1 MADER
6 GVPGPHLD
14 GLRRHAEMR
23 RAQLRQGRRDALPH
37 GQRAGIDRNLSGR
50 RDTDP
55 RGLERP
61 APRRLDAIGQ
71 ADATAQ
77 AARGAGARIEF
88 RIADLGQRAR
98 LQGRKIAAVDRERH
112 PGPGLQRLDIGDL
125 VRRNQVAPAA
135 FRAVDAHALRDPVQH
150 AFHHECRLRI
160 ARARAR
166 WPRAPCWYGPRSP
179 AADRPAP
186 GKDRTG
192 TMPSY
197 TARLFPA
204 AYRRRGHAPSRRAR
218 PGSGRARRRRTPH
231 SNTDRAPGSR

>member
-77 AARGAGARIEF
+77 AARGRLAPARIEF

-160 ARARAR
+160 ARAAHGGHGHLVGMDHAHLQPTGRHQV
-166 WPRAPCWYGPRSP
+166 
-179 AADRPAP
+179 
-186 GKDRTG
+186 RTG
-192 TMPSY
+192 QDDAELYGTFVPC
-197 TARLFPA
+197 
-204 AYRRRGHAPSRRAR
+204 GV
-218 PGSGRARRRRTPH
+218 
-231 SNTDRAPGSR
+231 